1 MEVRCLAMEEKTGIA
16 VYNLISVCLTKELQA
31 LTETNVQCTVQ
42 QLVMINMR
50 CLAMEEKIGM
60 VVKILISVH
69 LTKELQDLMVMNARH
84 SVQLNVMV
92 MICIAML
99 DVI

>member
-1 MEVRCLAMEEKTGIA
+1 LMDM
-16 VYNLISVCLTKELQA
+16 
-31 LTETNVQCTVQ
+31 NVQCTAQ
-42 QLVMINMR
+42 PLVMEMK

-60 VVKILISVH
+60 VVNILIFVC
-69 LTKELQDLMVMNARH
+69 LPKELQDLMVMNALH

>member
-1 MEVRCLAMEEKTGIA
+1 MD
-16 VYNLISVCLTKELQA
+16 
-31 LTETNVQCTVQ
+31 TNVQCIVQ

-69 LTKELQDLMVMNARH
+69 LTKELQDLMVMNALH

>member
-1 MEVRCLAMEEKTGIA
+1 LMDM
-16 VYNLISVCLTKELQA
+16 
-31 LTETNVQCTVQ
+31 NVQCTAQ
-42 QLVMINMR
+42 HPVMEMK

-60 VVKILISVH
+60 VVNILIFVCQP
-69 LTKELQDLMVMNARH
+69 KELQDLMVMNALH

>member
-1 MEVRCLAMEEKTGIA
+1 MMD
-16 VYNLISVCLTKELQA
+16 
-31 LTETNVQCTVQ
+31 TNVQCIVQ

-69 LTKELQDLMVMNARH
+69 LTKELQDLMVMNALH